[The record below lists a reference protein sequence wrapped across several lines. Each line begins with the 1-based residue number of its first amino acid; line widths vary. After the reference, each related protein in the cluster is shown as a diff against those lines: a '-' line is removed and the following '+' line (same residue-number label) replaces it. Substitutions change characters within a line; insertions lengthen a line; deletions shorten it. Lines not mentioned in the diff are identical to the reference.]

1 MATAAAYPASSGL
14 GERAGSGSL
23 SGRASGGTRVPYSLA
38 RGRSGQCIMDAPAL
52 NKRGST
58 SMRNWYLVHTKA
70 GKEGSV
76 RDQLGGW
83 LPEVLLPTLKV
94 RVRRWTKLV
103 TTVAP
108 LFPCYLFAELEVE
121 RDLARVRYTSGV
133 REVVR
138 GGGEPLV
145 VPFPIVEQLKERC
158 AGGPLELPAKPL
170 HKGDPVTIAGGVL
183 RDFEAVFEQY
193 LSGPQKVAILLSS
206 MTGTPIRVI
215 LSASSLVLS

>member
-1 MATAAAYPASSGL
+1 
-14 GERAGSGSL
+14 
-23 SGRASGGTRVPYSLA
+23 
-38 RGRSGQCIMDAPAL
+38 
-52 NKRGST
+52 
-58 SMRNWYLVHTKA
+58 MRDWYLVHTKA
-70 GKEGSV
+70 GKESSV

-108 LFPCYLFAELEVE
+108 LFPCYLFAAFAVE
-121 RDLARVRYTSGV
+121 RDFGRVRYTSGV

-158 AGGPLELPAKPL
+158 AGGPIELPAKPL
-170 HKGDPVTIAGGVL
+170 QKGDPVIIAAGVL
-183 RDFEAVFEQY
+183 RDVEAVFEQY
-193 LSGPQKVAILLSS
+193 LSGSQRVAILLSS
-206 MTGTPIRVI
+206 MTGVPIRVI
-215 LSASSLVLS
+215 LPASSLVSS

>member
-1 MATAAAYPASSGL
+1 
-14 GERAGSGSL
+14 
-23 SGRASGGTRVPYSLA
+23 
-38 RGRSGQCIMDAPAL
+38 
-52 NKRGST
+52 
-58 SMRNWYLVHTKA
+58 MRNWYLVHTKA

-76 RDQLGGW
+76 RDQLSGW

-108 LFPCYLFAELEVE
+108 LFPCYLFAAVE
-121 RDLARVRYTSGV
+121 RDLGRVSYTSGV

-158 AGGPLELPAKPL
+158 ARGPIELAVKPL
-170 HKGDPVTIAGGVL
+170 QKGDSVIIAGGVL
-183 RDFEAVFEQY
+183 HDFEAVFDQY

-206 MTGTPIRVI
+206 MTGVPIRVI
-215 LSASSLVLS
+215 LPASSLVSG